1 MRFESYHNELQMIF
15 SYFYWSPPRQDS
27 ATLIEVLQ
35 DNIQLDFDWSA
46 PTPNSDSSNLPWS
59 WLDLPKLQVWLLQ
72 LWVCLYFCIGI
83 CNCILYLF
91 WSIGLCL
98 YLWCRVQRISCD
110 QCDLFAV
117 GLINGANVLST
128 GSHVDSL
135 ADEYLY
141 LYFFVCGAL
150 YGANVLSSGSHSG

>member
-1 MRFESYHNELQMIF
+1 M
-15 SYFYWSPPRQDS
+15 
-27 ATLIEVLQ
+27 
-35 DNIQLDFDWSA
+35 
-46 PTPNSDSSNLPWS
+46 
-59 WLDLPKLQVWLLQ
+59 
-72 LWVCLYFCIGI
+72 
-83 CNCILYLF
+83 
-91 WSIGLCL
+91 
-98 YLWCRVQRISCD
+98 QRISCD

-150 YGANVLSSGSHSG
+150 YGANVLSSGSHSGEKGGRQVAAENGTKLAGDNKLVARENSTMLIA